1 MPWGFIIPAA
11 VSLFS
16 GSQNRQAASQAS
28 DTATQASERAQAL
41 QKEMFDK
48 QLELSAP
55 YRQAGIIGQNRLMT
69 LLGLGGQ
76 QPGGGGGG
84 LFGGIGDA
92 LSNVIAGPYVGGD
105 VNSADYGKY
114 GRDFS
119 MADYKADPGYGFR
132 LSEGLKQLGHQAA
145 RRGGAISGQTMK
157 GIQDYA
163 QNSASQEY
171 NNAFTRYQTNR
182 TNQLASLGSLMTSGQ
197 NAAAGAGA
205 QAGTYGANVG
215 NLMTSAGENQ
225 ANALLA
231 AQRSNASTYGDI
243 AKLYGQ
249 TNPNFGSLFGG

>member
-1 MPWGFIIPAA
+1 MPWSFIVPAA

-55 YRQAGIIGQNRLMT
+55 YREAGITGQNRLME
-69 LLGLGGQ
+69 LLGLGG
-76 QPGGGGGG
+76 
-84 LFGGIGDA
+84 
-92 LSNVIAGPYVGGD
+92 NAGAG
-105 VNSADYGKY
+105 DYGKY
-114 GRDFS
+114 ARNFS
-119 MADYKADPGYGFR
+119 MADYQADPGYGFR
-132 LSEGLKQLGHQAA
+132 LNEGLKQLGHQAA
-145 RRGGAISGQTMK
+145 GRGGAISGQTMK

-182 TNQLASLGSLMTSGQ
+182 TNQLAPLGSLMTSGQ

-215 NLMTSAGENQ
+215 NLITSAGENQ

-231 AQRSNASTYGDI
+231 SQRSNASTYGDI

-249 TNPNFGSLFGG
+249 MNPNFGSLFGG